1 MLDKKVISSV
11 FLPAWVYEGA
21 INEQEIMRN
30 ACRYLN
36 RIPQRY
42 PGYKV
47 LEVNNGIAKCE
58 RCED

>member
-11 FLPAWVYEGA
+11 VLPAWVCEGTT
-21 INEQEIMRN
+21 NEQEIMRN

-47 LEVNNGIAKCE
+47 LEVNDGIAKCE

>member
-11 FLPAWVYEGA
+11 VLPAWVCEGA
-21 INEQEIMRN
+21 KNEKEIMRN

-58 RCED
+58 RCGD